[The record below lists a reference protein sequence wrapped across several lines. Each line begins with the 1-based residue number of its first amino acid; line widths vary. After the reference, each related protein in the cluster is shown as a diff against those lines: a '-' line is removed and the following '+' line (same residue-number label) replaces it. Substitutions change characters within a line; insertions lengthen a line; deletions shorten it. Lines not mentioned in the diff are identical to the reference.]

1 MHTSITDKAHRT
13 VVLALYIA
21 VVIVYWK
28 PDCVHSVSV
37 TKFVGSVASSAVTF
51 VIIRVW
57 KILLYHNAMSRVK
70 CIIMRMRMSVHITV
84 VSLWLI
90 YCVPELYDYIMYN
103 MVSLCS
109 KLLLS
114 GESMHRSAM
123 FYSKLTVTDIKP
135 TYNNDETEVFLP
147 YAEMKNCIRSVTR
160 TASDLYFVTTHKI

>member
-1 MHTSITDKAHRT
+1 M
-13 VVLALYIA
+13 
-21 VVIVYWK
+21 
-28 PDCVHSVSV
+28 
-37 TKFVGSVASSAVTF
+37 
-51 VIIRVW
+51 
-57 KILLYHNAMSRVK
+57 
-70 CIIMRMRMSVHITV
+70 
-84 VSLWLI
+84 
-90 YCVPELYDYIMYN
+90 PELYDYIMYN